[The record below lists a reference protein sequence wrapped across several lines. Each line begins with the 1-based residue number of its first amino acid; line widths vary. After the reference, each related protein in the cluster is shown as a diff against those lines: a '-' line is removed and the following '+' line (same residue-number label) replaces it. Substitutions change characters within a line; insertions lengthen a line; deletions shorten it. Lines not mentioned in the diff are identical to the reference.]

1 MPQQKIQF
9 QTFNDGVANI
19 YSVGNIAP
27 PGGMPKEGL
36 TLKVSSL
43 RYKERT
49 VGMSRYW
56 AAMQANVKIDMVIR
70 VPYVPIKAKAIST
83 QDIAI
88 PIDGEQYR
96 IVQIQK
102 PEDIYPPVMDL
113 SLERLVQ
120 KYDIGSS

>member
-1 MPQQKIQF
+1 MPQKT

-19 YSVGNIAP
+19 YSIENIAS
-27 PGGMPKEGL
+27 PGDMLKEKL
-36 TLKVSSL
+36 KLKVSSL

-49 VGMSRYW
+49 VGMKRFW
-56 AAMQANVKIDMVIR
+56 TALQANVKVDMVIR
-70 VPYVPIKAKAIST
+70 VPCTPMRLTAVST

-88 PIDGEQYR
+88 PADGKQYK

-113 SLERLVQ
+113 SLERVDAA
-120 KYDIGSS
+120 YDIEGS